1 MAAPRQ
7 SDDNVVMNPSSPAVL
22 DTLIIGGGPGGL
34 TAGIYLR
41 RFMRNIAL
49 VDKGRSRLRLIPV
62 SHNYPGFP
70 EGVPGQTLLDNL
82 QDQFARYGGEV
93 LAGEIVALRI
103 DDGTFVATFRA
114 DQQAETSEL
123 RALTVLLASGVADA
137 GLPIENWREAVAS
150 GAVRLCPVCDGYD
163 VVDKH
168 IGVVTSPTNPVGHAL
183 FMRSFSASVTLFDRG
198 PACMLSGADKAR
210 LDAAGVR
217 YVESPVLGVGLSE
230 RSTPLMRTSDGAE
243 YECDVLY
250 PMLGESARSELA
262 ASLGAETADCDEL
275 VVDAH
280 QCTTVPGLYAIGDV
294 VRGLNQIAVAAGQA
308 AIAATAIHNALPW
321 TLRASVE
328 REPAPLAA

>member
-1 MAAPRQ
+1 
-7 SDDNVVMNPSSPAVL
+7 MNPSTPAVL

-49 VDKGRSRLRLIPV
+49 VDKGRSRARLIPV

-70 EGVPGQTLLDNL
+70 EGVPGYTLLDNL
-82 QDQFARYGGEV
+82 QDQFSRYGGEV
-93 LAGEIVALRI
+93 LAGEIVDLRI
-103 DDGTFVATFRA
+103 DDGTFVATYRA
-114 DQQAETSEL
+114 DEDDATTEI

-183 FMRSFSASVTLFDRG
+183 FMRTFSAQVTLFDRG
-198 PACMLSGADKAR
+198 PDSMLSDNDKTR
-210 LDAAGVR
+210 LEAAGVR
-217 YVESPVLGVGLSE
+217 YVASPVLGVGLTD
-230 RSTPLMRTSDGAE
+230 RMTPVMHTADGE
-243 YECDVLY
+243 DHDCDVLY
-250 PMLGESARSELA
+250 PMLGETARSELA

-275 VVDAH
+275 VVDTH
-280 QCTTVPGLYAIGDV
+280 QRTTVPGLFAIGDV

-308 AIAATAIHNALPW
+308 AIAATAIHNMLPW
-321 TLRASVE
+321 TLRAAQEQATSM
-328 REPAPLAA
+328 AA

>member
-1 MAAPRQ
+1 
-7 SDDNVVMNPSSPAVL
+7 MNPSTPRVL
-22 DTLIIGGGPGGL
+22 DALIIGGGPGGL

-41 RFMRNIAL
+41 RFMRNIAI

-70 EGVPGQTLLDNL
+70 EGVPGDTLLDNL
-82 QDQFARYGGEV
+82 QDQLGRYGGAV
-93 LAGEIVALRI
+93 LAGEIVDLRL

-114 DQQAETSEL
+114 DEEENTSEI
-123 RALTVLLASGVADA
+123 RALTVLLATGVADA

-183 FMRSFSASVTLFDRG
+183 FMRTFSAHVTLFDRG
-198 PACMLSGADKAR
+198 PDCMLTDSDQRA
-210 LDAAGVR
+210 LMAAGVR
-217 YVESPVLGVGLSE
+217 YVASPVLGVGMTAHM
-230 RSTPLMRTSDGAE
+230 TPIMHTADGADHH
-243 YECDVLY
+243 CDVLY

-262 ASLGAETADCDEL
+262 ATLGAETADCAEL
-275 VVDAH
+275 VVDPH
-280 QCTTVPGLYAIGDV
+280 QRTTVPGLYAIGDV

-321 TLRASVE
+321 TLRATE
-328 REPAPLAA
+328 AAPPMAA